1 MKHTKL
7 FISLTAVFSVLIFIA
22 VFLIVWFAGDSY
34 PDLRK
39 NFRKEFSIPG
49 LDEGAVPQ
57 GMGVYQTDDQSYF
70 LITAY
75 MTDA

>member
-49 LDEGAVPQ
+49 LDEGGRVGPD
-57 GMGVYQTDDQSYF
+57 GGHGPGDE
-70 LITAY
+70 
-75 MTDA
+75 